1 MNMISTGAFLNEM
14 DASDKQKAL
23 VKKLTAAWEKKNAK
37 AAKAGGASLLALSLA
52 ACGSSEEVDISSD
65 NEQVAADA
73 FAEGVA
79 SVDITTDNAD
89 AFAEG
94 VASVDITT
102 DNADAFAEGV
112 ASVDITSDNA
122 GVIDA
127 ATAPLEQQIEDLE
140 AQVDQL
146 ENPTSLNVAL
156 SDDDAADTL
165 PDAITGT
172 SSNDSISATDE
183 TLDATDVVIDA
194 SATDSDTL
202 TVSISDGANATSPTS
217 VSGIENVVYNVTGFN
232 TPAIDVAGINGGTVT
247 VNNTNAN
254 GSNDANVDNVSLS
267 TNVVLGAG
275 ITGAANVEV
284 NAGHT
289 GSIDAGSATTLTVDS
304 NNADDTVT
312 VTVNGDI
319 AMTTDTATTIALS
332 ATAASTVTLSNTEA
346 GGPGYD
352 TVTGD
357 ANLTLAFGSD
367 GTNAI
372 TAADLDGMSIT
383 GFAVVETSG
392 GAGEDLSG
400 IDATIE
406 LQNTSNIV
414 VGNNANIDLTTAAGT
429 IDLDLTDGDADV
441 DLEGTVTITGSVDT
455 NSNAITID
463 QTASSDNITTIN
475 FVAAEAQTDLEVVAA
490 DSTLVLT
497 GAEDVS
503 IEGTNTALTALDA
516 SDFTGA
522 LTVTAIAANLDITGG
537 SGDDSVTIGAGL
549 AGVLDGGD
557 GNDTIDTTG
566 DQTGATFANF
576 EVLAL
581 SGATD
586 LLASQISGATYVVT
600 GNQDIDIGD
609 TVAASADLATIDLAG
624 LVFASTSTATTTVN
638 LTNGFDATTFTTA
651 QEYSVTGSSQAD
663 TITGYAN
670 DDTIS
675 GGAGDDTISG
685 ANGDDTING
694 GAGDDEITGG
704 AGDDTITG
712 GAGDDDFNINAVAE
726 GIDTITDFVTGADEI
741 DFAAALFDANGTA
754 DAALTVI
761 TSTGADEAVDAAT
774 DDVMVVTDTVNT
786 AATNT
791 VAAADLDDLGEIAT
805 LLEELFAV
813 TGDANGDDVII
824 AAVEASDASG
834 TFGIYAYLDDDAVAA
849 TAATIEEAEL
859 THLATVTGDD
869 LVGTDFGFVA

>member
-1 MNMISTGAFLNEM
+1 L
-14 DASDKQKAL
+14 Q
-23 VKKLTAAWEKKNAK
+23 
-37 AAKAGGASLLALSLA
+37 
-52 ACGSSEEVDISSD
+52 
-65 NEQVAADA
+65 
-73 FAEGVA
+73 
-79 SVDITTDNAD
+79 
-89 AFAEG
+89 
-94 VASVDITT
+94 
-102 DNADAFAEGV
+102 
-112 ASVDITSDNA
+112 
-122 GVIDA
+122 
-127 ATAPLEQQIEDLE
+127 
-140 AQVDQL
+140 AQVEQL
-146 ENPTSLNVAL
+146 ENPTALSVAL

-194 SATDSDTL
+194 NTTDSDTL

-232 TPAIDVAGINGGTVT
+232 TAQIDVAGINGGTVT

-254 GSNDANVDNVSLS
+254 GSNDANVDNVSLG

-275 ITGAANVEV
+275 ITGSANVEV

-289 GSIDAGSATTLTVDS
+289 GSIDAGSATTLIVDS

-367 GTNAI
+367 GTNVI

-414 VGNNANIDLTTAAGT
+414 AGNNANIDLTTTAGT

-441 DLEGTVTITGSVDT
+441 DLEGTITITGSVDT

-463 QTASSDNITTIN
+463 QTASSDNFTTIN
-475 FVAAEAQTDLEVVAA
+475 FVAAEAQTNLEVVAA

-537 SGDDSVTIGAGL
+537 SGDDSFTIGAGL

-557 GNDTIDTTG
+557 GNDTLDTTG

-576 EVLAL
+576 EVLNL
-581 SGATD
+581 TGASD
-586 LLASQISGATYVVT
+586 FLASQISGATYVVT
-600 GNQDIDIGD
+600 GNNDIDIGD
-609 TVAASADLATIDLAG
+609 TVNATVDIASIDLSG
-624 LVFASTSTATTTVN
+624 LVFASTSSATTTVN
-638 LTNGFDATTFTTA
+638 LATGAGFDAGTFTTA
-651 QEYSVTGSSQAD
+651 QTFTVTGSSQAD
-663 TITGYAN
+663 TITGYNN
-670 DDTIS
+670 DDVID
-675 GGAGDDTISG
+675 GAG
-685 ANGDDTING
+685 GDDNIDG
-694 GAGDDEITGG
+694 GTG
-704 AGDDTITG
+704 ADTITG
-712 GAGDDDFNINAVAE
+712 GEGSDDIVAE
-726 GIDTITDFVTGADEI
+726 GGDSIDLTEVTGVLDTIQIQAATAGSAVGSAGGTFTDFNVITGFTTVEDSLVGDNGATSAANGETVAGADVVF
-741 DFAAALFDANGTA
+741 DNKAVYLSTAATA
-754 DAALTVI
+754 DADDMDVADIADVDGVLAFLNAAGVGYVGGTNGDVDIVAITFADSSAVYSVTDADITDGDIVAGEVTMIATV
-761 TSTGADEAVDAAT
+761 
-774 DDVMVVTDTVNT
+774 DDVLV
-786 AATNT
+786 
-791 VAAADLDDLGEIAT
+791 LGDI
-805 LLEELFAV
+805 
-813 TGDANGDDVII
+813 II
-824 AAVEASDASG
+824 A
-834 TFGIYAYLDDDAVAA
+834 
-849 TAATIEEAEL
+849 
-859 THLATVTGDD
+859 
-869 LVGTDFGFVA
+869 